1 MSITIASIGLAT
13 AQGSAS
19 EILSGTALT
28 PLQALPWP
36 LSFRNQCRVCRPA
49 RGIALDLEGPARW
62 RTLARA
68 ALDECLPSSASPR
81 ETPLVIASCNGGA
94 HSSDP
99 ASWVSSYDSLSLL
112 TGTPWEGQG
121 IPIVSGSCASGLHA
135 FYLAAQLLTDDV
147 PAVVVLAVDILSAA
161 SHENFESLRVLAA
174 HRTAP
179 WQTTSQGFV
188 PGEAAVAVRITR
200 NGDAELG
207 VQAGIPTLRQ
217 DLDVGDGLRDVVTA
231 FRSRA
236 PSAIVGQ
243 GTGPWAIDRVEL
255 DSLDALPDRRTP
267 ITTPALHFGHTL
279 GASGLLSVSL
289 AALGRAAG
297 SFPPALRMPSG
308 MTGTGRPLAHR
319 GPSLQHALVI
329 CRALSGACAGM
340 EIGRAQEPGS
350 SSPGGYRPPSAPEPT
365 AHSVLRKIAADAPRV
380 RPPTPPDLLL
390 VRLSA
395 PLVPPASGVLG
406 ERLLPHAVLEITPAS
421 IPGIIARRWGYT
433 GPALC
438 LVGDDRT
445 EAVTETIVAACRAAG
460 GAVAQIRIGGTGS
473 DRTVDWDVQ
482 SN

>member
-19 EILSGTALT
+19 EILSGAALT
-28 PLQALPWP
+28 PLQAVPWP
-36 LSFRNQCRVCRPA
+36 VTPRSQCRVCRPA
-49 RGIALDLEGPARW
+49 RGVPPDLEGPDRW
-62 RTLARA
+62 RALARA
-68 ALDECLPSSASPR
+68 ALDECLPTPSPR
-81 ETPLVIASCNGGA
+81 RGTPLVIASCNGGA

-99 ASWVSSYDSLSLL
+99 ASWISSYDALSLL
-112 TGTPWEGQG
+112 AGTPWEGQG

-135 FYLAAQLLTDDV
+135 FYLAAQLLTSDV
-147 PAVVVLAVDILSAA
+147 PEVVVLAVDILSAA

-174 HRTAP
+174 QPTAP
-179 WQTTSQGFV
+179 WQPTSQGFI

-200 NGDAELG
+200 HGGSEPG

-217 DLDVGDGLRDVVTA
+217 DLDAGDGLRDVVTA

-255 DSLDALPDRRTP
+255 DALDSLPDRRTP

-279 GASGLLSVSL
+279 GASGLLAVSL
-289 AALGRAAG
+289 AALARAAG
-297 SFPPALRMPSG
+297 GFPLALRMPPG
-308 MTGTGRPLAHR
+308 MTGMGRPLADR
-319 GPSLQHALVI
+319 VPSLHHALVI

-340 EIGRAQEPGS
+340 EIGRAQEPAA
-350 SSPGGYRPPSAPEPT
+350 SSPCGYRPPSASEPA
-365 AHSVLRKIAADAPRV
+365 AHAVLRQIAADAPRV

-390 VRLSA
+390 VRLGA

-406 ERLLPHAVLEITPAS
+406 DRLLPHAVLEISPAS
-421 IPGIIARRWGYT
+421 IPRIIARRWGYR

-445 EAVTETIVAACRAAG
+445 EAVTGTIVAACRATG
-460 GAVAQIRIGGTGS
+460 GTVAQIRIDGTGL
-473 DRTVDWDVQ
+473 DRTVEWDVQ
-482 SN
+482 PN